1 MITVCD
7 IMNGV
12 CLCALCVIACTSPQ
26 FTLFSVESFR
36 PRKVAWAEIKLA
48 VSWNFQIFYVLR
60 QWISSWGSWSLEG
73 LRTIS

>member
-12 CLCALCVIACTSPQ
+12 CLCVLACTSPQ
-26 FTLFSVESFR
+26 LIYIVSAESFR

-48 VSWNFQIFYVLR
+48 VSWNFHTFYVLR
-60 QWISSWGSWSLEG
+60 QWISS
-73 LRTIS
+73 